1 MIKIPK
7 KIALIIM
14 ILMSTGLIISLINV
28 NWNNKDLIEELDL
41 PILLLLL
48 SLYYIIYYVR
58 IIKNEKNINNVA

>member
-58 IIKNEKNINNVA
+58 IIKNEKKYK

>member
-58 IIKNEKNINNVA
+58 IIKNEKK

>member
-14 ILMSTGLIISLINV
+14 ILMSAGLIISLINV
-28 NWNNKDLIEELDL
+28 NWSNKDLIEELDL

-48 SLYYIIYYVR
+48 SIYYIIYYIR
-58 IIKNEKNINNVA
+58 ILKNEKKTK

>member
-28 NWNNKDLIEELDL
+28 NWSNKDLIEELDL

-58 IIKNEKNINNVA
+58 IIKNEKKSK